1 MNILGKKYAVQYVK
15 SNDINGSFG
24 SAKRADALIRIN
36 SEISPEQQ
44 EETLLHEVMHI
55 VDEELLLGMTEEQ
68 IHRMAVGVYSAVYR
82 KVKE

>member
-1 MNILGKKYAVQYVK
+1 MTILGKKYTISYVK

-24 SAKRADALIRIN
+24 AAKRSDALIRIN
-36 SEISPEQQ
+36 SEVSQEQQ

-55 VDEELLLGMTEEQ
+55 VDEELLLDLKEDQ
-68 IHRMAVGVYSAVYR
+68 IHRLAVGVYSAGYR